1 MNRAEKTFLTKRT
14 RRLRSRPWGFKIPI
28 TLYGVLMRMMQQRAT
43 AAMVATTSTFRKPAV
58 DCRAPMEFQMDLKD
72 FDAVK
77 TWIKREKR

>member
-1 MNRAEKTFLTKRT
+1 
-14 RRLRSRPWGFKIPI
+14 
-28 TLYGVLMRMMQQRAT
+28 MMQQRAT

-58 DCRAPMEFQMDLKD
+58 DCRAPMEFQVDLKD